1 MTRKAEREAGPL
13 LPGSPR
19 VADSGSAGAPTPGA
33 PTLKTPA
40 GEAPAVEAPAG
51 QTPSGISGYLP
62 LLALALLALIWGYN
76 WVVMKQGLRY
86 SQPFTFAALR
96 SFLGAVTLFMLL
108 PILRKPL
115 RPKALGLTLAL
126 GLLQT
131 TGFVG
136 LVMWAL
142 VSGGAGKTSV
152 LVYTMPFWLLLMAWI
167 VLGERLHDLQWVAV
181 GAAFCGL
188 ILILAP
194 WHLKGGFS
202 SFLAVAGGFCWA
214 ASAVVAKILRRR
226 HEVDLLSL
234 TAWQMLLGSLP
245 LILIAVLAA
254 HGTPVW
260 SGTFIWALAF
270 NVILANAVGWVLWL
284 YFLHKLP
291 AGRAGIGS
299 LAAPVI
305 GVLAAW
311 IQLGER
317 PGPSEAVGMALVV
330 GALILMTV
338 RAIIPR
344 YSAKRDADGAEEV
357 AGP

>member
-1 MTRKAEREAGPL
+1 VTRKAEREARPV
-13 LPGSPR
+13 LPGSTRATDGDP
-19 VADSGSAGAPTPGA
+19 
-33 PTLKTPA
+33 LK
-40 GEAPAVEAPAG
+40 APAVKAPTRQVA
-51 QTPSGISGYLP
+51 SGLTRHLP

-194 WHLKGGFS
+194 WHLQGGLS

-214 ASAVVAKILRRR
+214 ASAVVAKVLRQH

-234 TAWQMLLGSLP
+234 TAWQMLLGSIP
-245 LILIAVLAA
+245 LILIAALTADR
-254 HGTPVW
+254 GPVW

-330 GALILMTV
+330 GALILMTA

-344 YSAKRDADGAEEV
+344 YAAKRDPDDVEEA